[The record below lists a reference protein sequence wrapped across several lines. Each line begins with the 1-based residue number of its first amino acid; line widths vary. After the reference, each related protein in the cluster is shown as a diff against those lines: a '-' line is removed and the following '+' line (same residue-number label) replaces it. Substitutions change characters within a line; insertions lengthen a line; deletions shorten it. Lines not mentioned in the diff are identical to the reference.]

1 MPASPALDGS
11 IAAAAA
17 VQAVGHTGIILP
29 MPLDH
34 WIDQALYFAY
44 RWADYALLNLMDDP
58 ALLALVFC

>member
-1 MPASPALDGS
+1 
-11 IAAAAA
+11 
-17 VQAVGHTGIILP
+17 

-34 WIDQALYFAY
+34 WIDRALYFAY